1 MKAHRQRTSL
11 VGWQKRRLSG
21 LVGVLTLT
29 VVYWVPLRR
38 WFSRGGRQLRN
49 SNA

>member
-11 VGWQKRRLSG
+11 GGWQKRRLSE

-29 VVYWVPLRR
+29 VVYWDPAPALVQPVGDD
-38 WFSRGGRQLRN
+38 S
-49 SNA
+49 